1 MKSGEN
7 KEEINLFQIDLKSRK
22 AVYNQIVDNFERL
35 VDSGV
40 LARGVD
46 VPNVKE
52 LAKTLTVNPN
62 IVQKAYFELEHKGV
76 FYTEDGEQWIVAP
89 DDGEQ
94 GEERLSR
101 QDEVSALYG
110 RIHSD
115 IQELVARGE
124 LREDIGKL
132 IGMGGEKSYIS
143 LENLTKS
150 FDKNRALSDLTLNVK
165 KGSIYGLVGIN
176 GSGKTTALK
185 LIAGLLRPDS
195 GLARINGMPAYD
207 NNHDKV
213 VGYMPEDIYFLQD
226 YNLKRLKDFVSNKY
240 KSSWNEERYSKLIER
255 FGLSEEQTLSTFS
268 RGLQKQAG
276 FILAISTMPDILLL
290 DETIDGLDPIVRKK
304 AFRFIIEDV
313 AAREMTVIVTSHNMR
328 ELDGICDTIGIIKDG
343 HMVVERDL
351 DDLRSNVHKLHV
363 AFTPDFLNNNFPYD
377 ELDVLHMEELGST
390 DILVVRG
397 KEEEV
402 EAHIRKFNPLV
413 YDHLPMTL
421 EEIFIY
427 ETEGDRDDD

>member
-1 MKSGEN
+1 M
-7 KEEINLFQIDLKSRK
+7 FQIDLKSRK
-22 AVYNQIVDNFERL
+22 AVYNQVVDNFERL
-35 VDSGV
+35 VGSGV

-76 FYTEDGEQWIVAP
+76 FYTEDGEQWIVAT
-89 DDGEQ
+89 DDDSSQSED
-94 GEERLSR
+94 RLSR

-132 IGMGGEKSYIS
+132 IGMGGEKSYIH

-150 FDKNRALSDLTLNVK
+150 FDKNRALRDLTLSVK

-176 GSGKTTALK
+176 GSGKTTTLK
-185 LIAGLLRPDS
+185 LIAGLLSPDA

-207 NNHDKV
+207 NTHGKV
-213 VGYMPEDIYFLQD
+213 VGYMPEDVYFLQD
-226 YNLKRLKDFVSNKY
+226 YNLKRLKAFVSDKY
-240 KSSWNEERYSKLIER
+240 RNSWNEDRYEKLIAR
-255 FGLSEEQTLSTFS
+255 FGLDDEQALSTLS

-276 FILAISTMPDILLL
+276 FILAISMMPDILLL

-313 AAREMTVIVTSHNMR
+313 SAREMTVIVTSHNMR
-328 ELDGICDTIGIIKDG
+328 ELDGICDTICIIKDG

-351 DDLRSNVHKLHV
+351 DDMRTNVHKLHV

-377 ELDVLHMEELGST
+377 DLEVLHMEELGST

-427 ETEGDRDDD
+427 ETEGDSDDD